1 MNYDLLLLVLFYIFL
16 LIIFR
21 LYRNKFEV
29 QWKVFALYKTKIGIR
44 LMDKIAKKFPK
55 SLNFFGYISVII
67 GFIGMV
73 VTFIFIL
80 YETYKYLFIP
90 KSEVALAPL
99 IPGVTISDKL
109 PALSFWHWIIAILI
123 VAIIHEFSH
132 GVYARLRNIK
142 INSSGFAFLGPI
154 LAAFVEPDEKELK
167 RKKTKDQLFVFS
179 AGPFSNIVLAL
190 LVLIIMFFVFVPL
203 GNQVTEVKGIIIADI
218 NESLPIKDSGLTKG
232 QIIKEIDGVKLN
244 NIKTLSEFLDKKS
257 PGDMV
262 MVKANESFY
271 SVKLAPSFQNE
282 SKAMLG
288 ISFSSYKTELK
299 DKFKPFS
306 GIYKIYLWIG
316 LLLFWVFNISLG
328 VGLFNLLPL
337 GPVDGGRMFHA
348 LVLKFTKNEKKAL
361 KILSYVSMIVLVMIL
376 INLMPFII
384 RLLKFILSPL
394 F

>member
-154 LAAFVEPDEKELK
+154 LAAFVEPDEKQLA
-167 RKKTKDQLFVFS
+167 KKPTKDKLFVMS
-179 AGPFSNIVLAL
+179 AGPFSNIVLGIVVL
-190 LVLIIMFFVFVPL
+190 LILAFVFVPIGSSL
-203 GNQVTEVKGIIIADI
+203 TQVNGLIISGV
-218 NESLPIKDSGLTKG
+218 NESLPINNSGLKAG
-232 QIIKEIDGVKLN
+232 YVLEEVNGVKIDDSNVLSDFV
-244 NIKTLSEFLDKKS
+244 KTQF
-257 PGDMV
+257 PGDV
-262 MVKANESFY
+262 VTVKANGSY
-271 SVKLAPSFQNE
+271 YNITLAGHPDNNSIGFFG
-282 SKAMLG
+282 LT
-288 ISFSSYKTELK
+288 FSGFNVELK
-299 DKFKPFS
+299 DGFKPLSWLYPVFKWL
-306 GIYKIYLWIG
+306 GM
-316 LLLFWVFNISLG
+316 LLFWIFNISIG

-337 GPVDGGRMFHA
+337 GPVDGGRMFYA
-348 LVLKFTKNEKKAL
+348 AMLNLTKNKKVAL
-361 KILSYVSMIVLVMIL
+361 KLLSFISFIILAMIL
-376 INLMPFII
+376 INMWPFFVRLFSFII
-384 RLLKFILSPL
+384 GL

>member
-132 GVYARLRNIK
+132 
-142 INSSGFAFLGPI
+142 
-154 LAAFVEPDEKELK
+154 
-167 RKKTKDQLFVFS
+167 
-179 AGPFSNIVLAL
+179 
-190 LVLIIMFFVFVPL
+190 
-203 GNQVTEVKGIIIADI
+203 
-218 NESLPIKDSGLTKG
+218 
-232 QIIKEIDGVKLN
+232 
-244 NIKTLSEFLDKKS
+244 
-257 PGDMV
+257 
-262 MVKANESFY
+262 
-271 SVKLAPSFQNE
+271 
-282 SKAMLG
+282 
-288 ISFSSYKTELK
+288 
-299 DKFKPFS
+299 
-306 GIYKIYLWIG
+306 
-316 LLLFWVFNISLG
+316 
-328 VGLFNLLPL
+328 
-337 GPVDGGRMFHA
+337 
-348 LVLKFTKNEKKAL
+348 
-361 KILSYVSMIVLVMIL
+361 
-376 INLMPFII
+376 
-384 RLLKFILSPL
+384 
-394 F
+394 